1 MGGRMRIINEDLLG
15 PEAIADPYT
24 YYGQLREEDP
34 IHWNPLY
41 QTWVLT
47 RYDDVV
53 WALRHPEV
61 FSSEIFLR
69 DPHPPLPPILE
80 TDQALYEFNKHYLSH
95 WFLRRDAPD
104 HLRMRRVVHSHFNP
118 KYIAGRFR
126 PLVQEVIQALLAEVE
141 DHGRMEVLQDFAAPL
156 PVLVIA
162 QWLGLPQQDR
172 EFIRQLSRHL
182 LALDQENPDRN
193 QAVHKAITTL
203 VAYITPLVEERL
215 TSPRDDLLS
224 VLAAGEQAGSLSRD
238 EVLGNTLLLLVA
250 GHQTT
255 INLIGNGI
263 LALLRHPDHW
273 AQLQRDATCIP
284 RATEEVLRYD
294 APVKRA
300 PRIAATDVEL
310 HGKTIRQGE
319 RVLLVLSAAN
329 RDPRQFADPDTFDI
343 TRDPNPHVAFG
354 GGIHHCLGAN
364 LARVEGQE
372 ALRAITQ
379 RFAPFRVATDRLEY
393 QTLLSL
399 RGLKALEVSWS

>member
-1 MGGRMRIINEDLLG
+1 MLAINEDLLG
-15 PEAIADPYT
+15 PEAITDPYT
-24 YYGQLREEDP
+24 YYGRLREEDP
-34 IHWNPLY
+34 IHWNPRY
-41 QTWVLT
+41 AMWVIT
-47 RYDDVV
+47 RYTDVV

-104 HLRMRRVVHSHFNP
+104 HLRMRRVVHAHFNP

-126 PLVQEVIQALLAEVE
+126 TLVQEVIHALLAEVE
-141 DHGRMEVLQDFAAPL
+141 DRGRMEVLQDFAAPL

-172 EFIRQLSRHL
+172 EFIRRLSRHL

-193 QAVHKAITTL
+193 QAVHTAITTL
-203 VAYITPLVEERL
+203 VEYITPLVEERL
-215 TSPRDDLLS
+215 TRPRDDLLS
-224 VLAAGEQAGSLSRD
+224 VLAAGEKEGSLSRD

-263 LALLRHPDHW
+263 LALLRHPDYW
-273 AQLQRDATCIP
+273 VQLQRDATRTA

-300 PRIAATDVEL
+300 PRIAAADVEL
-310 HGKTIRQGE
+310 HGQTIRQGE

-364 LARVEGQE
+364 LARLEGQE
-372 ALRAITQ
+372 AFRAITQ
-379 RFAPFRVATDRLEY
+379 RFAPFSLATDRLEY

-399 RGLKALEVSWS
+399 RGLKELWVSWS

>member
-1 MGGRMRIINEDLLG
+1 MLTINEDLLG
-15 PEAIADPYT
+15 PEAIDDPYT
-24 YYGQLREEDP
+24 YYGRLREEDP

-41 QTWVLT
+41 ETWVIT

-53 WALRHPEV
+53 WFLRHPEL

-69 DPHPPLPPILE
+69 DDRLPFPPILD
-80 TDQALYEFNKHYLSH
+80 TDHALYEFNKKYLSH
-95 WFLRRDAPD
+95 WFLRRDTPD
-104 HLRMRRVVHSHFNP
+104 HLRMRRVVHPYFNP
-118 KYIAGRFR
+118 KYIEGRFR
-126 PLVQEVIQALLAEVE
+126 TLVREVIHDLLAEVE
-141 DHGRMEVLQDFAAPL
+141 ARVHMDVLQDFAAPL

-172 EFIRQLSRHL
+172 QFIRQLSRHL

-193 QAVHKAITTL
+193 QAVHTAISTL
-203 VAYITPLVEERL
+203 AAYLNPFVEERL
-215 TSPRDDLLS
+215 TTPQEDLLS
-224 VLAAGEQAGSLSRD
+224 ALAAGEKQGSLSRD
-238 EVLGNTLLLLVA
+238 EVLGNALLLLVA

-255 INLIGNGI
+255 INLIGNGT

-273 AQLQRDATCIP
+273 AQLTRDTALLG

-300 PRIAATDVEL
+300 PRIATADVERQ
-310 HGKTIRQGE
+310 GKTIRQAE

-343 TRDPNPHVAFG
+343 TRHPNPHVAFG
-354 GGIHHCLGAN
+354 GGIHHCLGAT
-364 LARVEGQE
+364 LARLEGQE
-372 ALRAITQ
+372 AFRALTQ
-379 RFAPFRVATDRLEY
+379 RFLPFRMDTERLEY

-399 RGLKALEVSWS
+399 RGLKSLQVSWP

>member
-1 MGGRMRIINEDLLG
+1 V
-15 PEAIADPYT
+15 
-24 YYGQLREEDP
+24 
-34 IHWNPLY
+34 IH
-41 QTWVLT
+41 
-47 RYDDVV
+47 
-53 WALRHPEV
+53 
-61 FSSEIFLR
+61 
-69 DPHPPLPPILE
+69 
-80 TDQALYEFNKHYLSH
+80 
-95 WFLRRDAPD
+95 
-104 HLRMRRVVHSHFNP
+104 
-118 KYIAGRFR
+118 
-126 PLVQEVIQALLAEVE
+126 ALLAEVE

-172 EFIRQLSRHL
+172 EFIRRLSRHL

-193 QAVHKAITTL
+193 QAVHTAITTL
-203 VAYITPLVEERL
+203 VEYITPLVEERL
-215 TSPRDDLLS
+215 TRPRDDLLS
-224 VLAAGEQAGSLSRD
+224 VLAAGEKEGSLSRD

-263 LALLRHPDHW
+263 LALLRHPDYW
-273 AQLQRDATCIP
+273 VQLQRDATRTA

-300 PRIAATDVEL
+300 PRIAAADVEL
-310 HGKTIRQGE
+310 HGQTIRQGE

-364 LARVEGQE
+364 LARLEGQE
-372 ALRAITQ
+372 AFRAITQ
-379 RFAPFRVATDRLEY
+379 RFAPFSLATDRLEY

-399 RGLKALEVSWS
+399 RGLKELWVSWS

>member
-1 MGGRMRIINEDLLG
+1 M
-15 PEAIADPYT
+15 
-24 YYGQLREEDP
+24 
-34 IHWNPLY
+34 
-41 QTWVLT
+41 WVIT

-53 WALRHPEV
+53 WALRHPEF

-95 WFLRRDAPD
+95 WFIRRDAPD

-126 PLVQEVIQALLAEVE
+126 TLVQEVIHALLAEVE
-141 DHGRMEVLQDFAAPL
+141 DRGCMEVLQDFAAPL

-193 QAVHKAITTL
+193 QAVHHAITTL

-215 TSPRDDLLS
+215 TSPREDLLS
-224 VLAAGEQAGSLSRD
+224 VLATGEKERSLSRD
-238 EVLGNTLLLLVA
+238 EVLGNALLLLVA

-255 INLIGNGI
+255 INLIGNGT
-263 LALLRHPDHW
+263 LALIRHPDHW
-273 AQLQRDATCIP
+273 VQLQRDATRIP
-284 RATEEVLRYD
+284 
-294 APVKRA
+294 
-300 PRIAATDVEL
+300 ATDVAL
-310 HGKTIRQGE
+310 HGQTIRQGE
-319 RVLLVLSAAN
+319 RVLLILSAAN
-329 RDPRQFADPDTFDI
+329 RDPRQFADPDTFDM

-364 LARVEGQE
+364 LARLEGQE
-372 ALRAITQ
+372 AFRAITQ
-379 RFAPFRVATDRLEY
+379 RFAPFRVAPERLEY

-399 RGLKALEVSWS
+399 RSLKELWVSWS

>member
-1 MGGRMRIINEDLLG
+1 MLVINEDLLG
-15 PEAIADPYT
+15 PEATADPYT
-24 YYGQLREEDP
+24 YYGRLREEDP

-41 QTWVLT
+41 ETWVLT
-47 RYDDVV
+47 RYADVV
-53 WALRHPEV
+53 WVLRHPEL

-69 DPHPPLPPILE
+69 DPHPPVPPILE
-80 TDQALYEFNKHYLSH
+80 TDQALYAFNKHYLSH

-104 HLRMRRVVHSHFNP
+104 HLRMRRVVHAHFNP

-126 PLVQEVIQALLAEVE
+126 TLVQEVIQALLDEVE
-141 DHGRMEVLQDFAAPL
+141 DRGRMEVLQDFAAPL

-172 EFIRQLSRHL
+172 AFIRQLSRQL

-193 QAVHKAITTL
+193 QAVHTAITTL
-203 VAYITPLVEERL
+203 VDYITPLVEERL

-224 VLAAGEQAGSLSRD
+224 VLAAGEQHGNLSRD

-273 AQLQRDATCIP
+273 GQLHRDATRIP
-284 RATEEVLRYD
+284 RATEEILRYD

-300 PRIAATDVEL
+300 PRIAATDVAL
-310 HGKTIRQGE
+310 HGQTIRQGE
-319 RVLLVLSAAN
+319 RVLLILSAAN

-364 LARVEGQE
+364 LARLEGQE
-372 ALRAITQ
+372 AFRALTQ
-379 RFAPFRVATDRLEY
+379 RFTPFRVAPEPLEY

-399 RGLKALEVSWS
+399 RALKALWVSWP

>member
-1 MGGRMRIINEDLLG
+1 
-15 PEAIADPYT
+15 
-24 YYGQLREEDP
+24 
-34 IHWNPLY
+34 
-41 QTWVLT
+41 
-47 RYDDVV
+47 
-53 WALRHPEV
+53 
-61 FSSEIFLR
+61 
-69 DPHPPLPPILE
+69 
-80 TDQALYEFNKHYLSH
+80 
-95 WFLRRDAPD
+95 
-104 HLRMRRVVHSHFNP
+104 
-118 KYIAGRFR
+118 
-126 PLVQEVIQALLAEVE
+126 
-141 DHGRMEVLQDFAAPL
+141 MEVLQDFAAPL

-193 QAVHKAITTL
+193 QAVHQAITTL
-203 VAYITPLVEERL
+203 VEYITPLVEERL
-215 TSPRDDLLS
+215 TKPREDLLS
-224 VLAAGEQAGSLSRD
+224 VLAAGEKEGSLSRD

-273 AQLQRDATCIP
+273 AQLQRDATRIT
-284 RATEEVLRYD
+284 RATEEILRYD

-300 PRIAATDVEL
+300 PRIAAADVEL

-329 RDPRQFADPDTFDI
+329 RDPRQFSDPDTFDI

-364 LARVEGQE
+364 LARLEGQE
-372 ALRAITQ
+372 AFRAITQ
-379 RFAPFRVATDRLEY
+379 RFAPFSVATERLEY

-399 RGLKALEVSWS
+399 RGLKELWVSWS

>member
-1 MGGRMRIINEDLLG
+1 
-15 PEAIADPYT
+15 
-24 YYGQLREEDP
+24 
-34 IHWNPLY
+34 
-41 QTWVLT
+41 
-47 RYDDVV
+47 
-53 WALRHPEV
+53 
-61 FSSEIFLR
+61 
-69 DPHPPLPPILE
+69 
-80 TDQALYEFNKHYLSH
+80 
-95 WFLRRDAPD
+95 
-104 HLRMRRVVHSHFNP
+104 
-118 KYIAGRFR
+118 
-126 PLVQEVIQALLAEVE
+126 VQEVIHALLAEVE
-141 DHGRMEVLQDFAAPL
+141 DLGRMEVLQDFAAPL

-203 VAYITPLVEERL
+203 VEYITPLVEERL

-224 VLAAGEQAGSLSRD
+224 VLAAGEKQGSLSRD

-263 LALLRHPDHW
+263 LTLIRHPDHW
-273 AQLQRDATCIP
+273 AQLQRDATLIP
-284 RATEEVLRYD
+284 RATEEILRYD

-300 PRIAATDVEL
+300 PRIAATDVAL
-310 HGKTIRQGE
+310 NGQTIRQGE
-319 RVLLVLSAAN
+319 RVLLILSAAN
-329 RDPRQFADPDTFDI
+329 RDPRQFADPDTFDM

-364 LARVEGQE
+364 LARLEGQE
-372 ALRAITQ
+372 AIRAITQ
-379 RFAPFRVATDRLEY
+379 RFSPFSLATEQLEY

-399 RGLKALEVSWS
+399 RALKALRVSWP

>member
-1 MGGRMRIINEDLLG
+1 MLVINEDLLG
-15 PEAIADPYT
+15 PEAIVDPYT
-24 YYGQLREEDP
+24 YYGRLREEDP

-41 QTWVLT
+41 ETWVLT
-47 RYDDVV
+47 RYADVV
-53 WALRHPEV
+53 WVLRHPEV
-61 FSSEIFLR
+61 FSAEIFLR
-69 DPHPPLPPILE
+69 DPHPPSPPILE
-80 TDQALYEFNKHYLSH
+80 TDQALYEFNKHFLSH

-126 PLVQEVIQALLAEVE
+126 PLVQEVIRDLLAEVE
-141 DHGRMEVLQDFAAPL
+141 ERGCMEVLQDFAAPL
-156 PVLVIA
+156 PVWVIA

-193 QAVHKAITTL
+193 QAVHQAITTL
-203 VAYITPLVEERL
+203 VEYLTPLVEERL

-224 VLAAGEQAGSLSRD
+224 VLATGEKQGSLSRD
-238 EVLGNTLLLLVA
+238 EVVGNTLLLLVA

-263 LALLRHPDHW
+263 LTLIHHPDHW
-273 AQLQRDATCIP
+273 AQLQRDATLIP
-284 RATEEVLRYD
+284 RATEEILRYD

-300 PRIAATDVEL
+300 PRIAAADVEL
-310 HGKTIRQGE
+310 HGKTIRQAE

-329 RDPRQFADPDTFDI
+329 RDPRQFSDPDTFDI

-364 LARVEGQE
+364 LARLEGQE
-372 ALRAITQ
+372 AFRAITQ
-379 RFAPFRVATDRLEY
+379 RFAPFRLATERLDY

-399 RGLKALEVSWS
+399 RGLKALWVSWS

>member
-1 MGGRMRIINEDLLG
+1 MRVMHEDLLG

-24 YYGQLREEDP
+24 YYGRLREEDP

-41 QTWVLT
+41 ETWVLT

-69 DPHPPLPPILE
+69 DPRPPLPPILE
-80 TDQALYEFNKHYLSH
+80 TDQALYEFNTHYLSH

-104 HLRMRRVVHSHFNP
+104 HLRMRRVVHAHFNP

-126 PLVQEVIQALLAEVE
+126 AIVQEVVHALLAEVE
-141 DHGRMEVLQDFAAPL
+141 DRGRMEVLQDFAAPL

-193 QAVHKAITTL
+193 QAVHHAITTL

-215 TSPRDDLLS
+215 TSPREDLLS
-224 VLAAGEQAGSLSRD
+224 VLATGEKDGSLSRD

-255 INLIGNGI
+255 S
-263 LALLRHPDHW
+263 RV
-273 AQLQRDATCIP
+273 P
-284 RATEEVLRYD
+284 RRRSCAMM
-294 APVKRA
+294 
-300 PRIAATDVEL
+300 PRS
-310 HGKTIRQGE
+310 
-319 RVLLVLSAAN
+319 SA
-329 RDPRQFADPDTFDI
+329 RP
-343 TRDPNPHVAFG
+343 
-354 GGIHHCLGAN
+354 
-364 LARVEGQE
+364 
-372 ALRAITQ
+372 ALRRRRSRSMGKPSAKGSGSCWSSRRRIGTPGSSPT
-379 RFAPFRVATDRLEY
+379 RTSLISPVPPIPMWRLAVVSIIVWARTSPGWRAKRPFGPSRSG
-393 QTLLSL
+393 LLPSVWL
-399 RGLKALEVSWS
+399 QSGWNTKRC

>member
-1 MGGRMRIINEDLLG
+1 
-15 PEAIADPYT
+15 
-24 YYGQLREEDP
+24 
-34 IHWNPLY
+34 
-41 QTWVLT
+41 
-47 RYDDVV
+47 
-53 WALRHPEV
+53 
-61 FSSEIFLR
+61 
-69 DPHPPLPPILE
+69 
-80 TDQALYEFNKHYLSH
+80 
-95 WFLRRDAPD
+95 
-104 HLRMRRVVHSHFNP
+104 
-118 KYIAGRFR
+118 
-126 PLVQEVIQALLAEVE
+126 
-141 DHGRMEVLQDFAAPL
+141 MEVLQDFAAPL

-193 QAVHKAITTL
+193 QAVHQAITTL
-203 VAYITPLVEERL
+203 VKYITPLVEERL

-224 VLAAGEQAGSLSRD
+224 VLATGEKQGSLSRD

-263 LALLRHPDHW
+263 LTLIHHPDHW
-273 AQLQRDATCIP
+273 AQLQRDATLIP
-284 RATEEVLRYD
+284 RATEEILRYD

-300 PRIAATDVEL
+300 PRIAAADVEL
-310 HGKTIRQGE
+310 HGKTIRQAE

-329 RDPRQFADPDTFDI
+329 RDPRQFSDPDTFDI

-364 LARVEGQE
+364 LARLEGQE
-372 ALRAITQ
+372 AFRAITQ
-379 RFAPFRVATDRLEY
+379 RFAPFRLATERLDY

-399 RGLKALEVSWS
+399 RGLKALWVSWS

>member
-1 MGGRMRIINEDLLG
+1 MLAINEDLLG
-15 PEAIADPYT
+15 PEAIANPYT
-24 YYGQLREEDP
+24 YYGRLREEDP

-41 QTWVLT
+41 ATWVLT
-47 RYDDVV
+47 RYADVV

-95 WFLRRDAPD
+95 WFIRRDAPD
-104 HLRMRRVVHSHFNP
+104 HLRMRRVVHAHFNP

-126 PLVQEVIQALLAEVE
+126 TLVQEVIHALLAEVE
-141 DHGRMEVLQDFAAPL
+141 DRGRMEVLQDFAAPL

-193 QAVHKAITTL
+193 QAVHQAITTL
-203 VAYITPLVEERL
+203 VEYITPLVEERL
-215 TSPRDDLLS
+215 TRPRDDLLS
-224 VLAAGEQAGSLSRD
+224 VLAAGEKHGSLSRD

-263 LALLRHPDHW
+263 LALLRHPDRW
-273 AQLQRDATCIP
+273 AQLQRDATRIT
-284 RATEEVLRYD
+284 RATEEILRYD

-300 PRIAATDVEL
+300 PRIAAAEVEL
-310 HGKTIRQGE
+310 HGQTIRQGE

-364 LARVEGQE
+364 LARLEGQE

-379 RFAPFRVATDRLEY
+379 RFAPFRVAPERLEY

-399 RGLKALEVSWS
+399 RGLKSLWVSWS